1 MLLAD
6 IGNSRIHIYN
16 GKDIEHLDYES
27 AFKKYARKKVK
38 YISVQHRL
46 KDKLKEL
53 KNWED
58 ISDKIRLKGE
68 YPTMGVD
75 RKALCLSYDN
85 GLFIS
90 AGSAITVDIMENGEY
105 RGGFILLG
113 LRAYIKAY
121 SNISKALEIE
131 LNRDIK
137 DTLAKNTT
145 DSISYGIIYS
155 IISII
160 EKHSKDKK
168 VYITGGDGE
177 FLSKFL
183 KGSIYNE
190 GLIFK
195 GIKRALNGI
204 ITPSK

>member
-68 YPTMGVD
+68 YFSMGVD

-105 RGGFILLG
+105 KGGFILLG

-121 SNISKALEIE
+121 SNISKALDIK

-195 GIKRALNGI
+195 GIERGLKFSI
-204 ITPSK
+204 

>member
-27 AFKKYARKKVK
+27 AFKKYAKEEVK

-46 KDKLKEL
+46 KERLKEF

-105 RGGFILLG
+105 KGGFILLG

-137 DTLAKNTT
+137 DILAKNTT

-195 GIKRALNGI
+195 GIERGLKLSI
-204 ITPSK
+204 

>member
-6 IGNSRIHIYN
+6 IGNSRVHIYN
-16 GKDIEHLDYES
+16 GEDIEHLDYKS

-46 KDKLKEL
+46 KDKLKEF

-75 RKALCLSYDN
+75 RKALCLSYNN

-90 AGSAITVDIMENGEY
+90 AGSAITVDIVENSEY

-121 SNISKALEIE
+121 ANISKALDIK

-137 DTLAKNTT
+137 DTLAKNTI

-155 IISII
+155 IVSII
-160 EKHSKDKK
+160 EKHSKDRKI
-168 VYITGGDGE
+168 YITGGDGK

-183 KGSIYNE
+183 KGSVYDE

-195 GIKRALNGI
+195 GIERGLK
-204 ITPSK
+204 